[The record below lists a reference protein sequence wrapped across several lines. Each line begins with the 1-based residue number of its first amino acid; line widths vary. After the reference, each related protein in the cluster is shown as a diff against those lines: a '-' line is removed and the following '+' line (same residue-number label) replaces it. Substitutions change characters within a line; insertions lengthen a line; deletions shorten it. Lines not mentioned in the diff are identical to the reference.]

1 MLPYDTIQ
9 IFSSSWWISIAT
21 VLAVI
26 TTLLILPKYF
36 NWAKHHYFPKT
47 IALLIILN
55 ILIENSYAYSLGI
68 WKLQE
73 NLPLHLCS
81 ITGMLAALT
90 LFRYYASI
98 VQLVY
103 YWGLTAGI
111 YSLLTPEFD
120 LGIKGYFFYAYYIN
134 HAAMIFASLYT
145 IIYNGF
151 EPKRNSWLKT
161 FFFTQLVAIIIGCF
175 NLIFGSNYM
184 YLTSPPIA
192 NNPLIIGN
200 WPWYIIVFEVLAIF
214 HFYFLYRTFYKISSF
229 SMKRV

>member
-9 IFSSSWWISIAT
+9 IFSSTWWISIA
-21 VLAVI
+21 AVI
-26 TTLLILPKYF
+26 VVITSLLLMPKYF
-36 NWAKHHYFPKT
+36 TWAKHHYFPKT
-47 IALLIILN
+47 IAIFIILN

-90 LFRYYASI
+90 LFRYHASI

-161 FFFTQLVAIIIGCF
+161 FLFTQLVAIAIGCI

-192 NNPLIIGN
+192 NNPLIIGS
-200 WPWYIIVFEVLAIF
+200 WPWYIIIFEILAIF
-214 HFYFLYRTFYKISSF
+214 HFYFLYRTFHKISSF
-229 SMKRV
+229 SVKRI